1 MRPTISRQAL
11 IFLFGFALF
20 TAAAAAGEPAAVP
33 TAAPAAAEPAVATA
47 APAAVEPAGVTTE
60 APAPAEPGFVPTA
73 APVTAG
79 AALDPL
85 LDDDA
90 SDDYAA
96 ELGALVPDPIEPLN
110 RSFFRF
116 NDALDQWV
124 LDPVTR
130 GYQFV
135 VPSPVRLC
143 IRRFFRNLKAPVYV
157 VNDLLQLR
165 FRDAAETAAGF
176 ALNSTAGFV
185 GLFDPGENV
194 GWHQHAADFGQT
206 LGVFGVPSG
215 PYLVIPIFGPTTVRD
230 GTGDLVDR
238 AFDPLTYIFGMG
250 DLIFIGGSSGFVTRE
265 ENAQAI
271 EALRASSVDYY
282 SAMRS
287 AYTQNREGRIAEL
300 RARLGFGRKSQQTA
314 HETPQEP
321 PQETAAAP

>member
-1 MRPTISRQAL
+1 MRPTISRQLL
-11 IFLFGFALF
+11 IFLLGLALF
-20 TAAAAAGEPAAVP
+20 TAVAAADEPAALP
-33 TAAPAAAEPAVATA
+33 TAAPAAAEPAVVPTA
-47 APAAVEPAGVTTE
+47 APAL
-60 APAPAEPGFVPTA
+60 AEPTVAPTA
-73 APVTAG
+73 VPVTAG

-90 SDDYAA
+90 SGEYAT

-110 RSFFRF
+110 RRFFRF

-124 LDPVTR
+124 LDPVTK

-135 VPSPVRLC
+135 VPSPLRLC

-194 GWHQHAADFGQT
+194 GWSTHPADFGQT

-215 PYLVIPIFGPTTVRD
+215 PYLVIPVFGPTTVRD
-230 GTGDLVDR
+230 GSGDLVDR

-271 EALRASSVDYY
+271 EALRSSSVDYY

-300 RARLGFGRKSQQTA
+300 RARFPFGHKARETA
-314 HETPQEP
+314 HEPAPET
-321 PQETAAAP
+321 TAAQ

>member
-11 IFLFGFALF
+11 IFLFGLALF
-20 TAAAAAGEPAAVP
+20 AASAWADEPAAAPSAAASEAPSAAPSMVP
-33 TAAPAAAEPAVATA
+33 SAAPAV
-47 APAAVEPAGVTTE
+47 
-60 APAPAEPGFVPTA
+60 
-73 APVTAG
+73 AG

-85 LDDDA
+85 LDDDGPN
-90 SDDYAA
+90 DYAT

-110 RSFFRF
+110 RHFFRF
-116 NDALDQWV
+116 NDAIDRYV
-124 LDPVTR
+124 LDPVTNA
-130 GYQFV
+130 YQFV
-135 VPSPVRLC
+135 VPSPLRLC

-194 GWHQHAADFGQT
+194 GWSTHPADFGQT

-215 PYLVIPIFGPTTVRD
+215 PYLVIPLFGPTTVRD
-230 GTGDLVDR
+230 GSGDVVDR
-238 AFDPLTYIFGMG
+238 AFDPLTYIFGVG

-265 ENAQAI
+265 ENAKAI
-271 EALRASSVDYY
+271 EALRSSSVDYY

-287 AYTQNREGRIAEL
+287 AYTQNRESRIAEL
-300 RARLGFGRKSQQTA
+300 RAHFPFGQKARQTA
-314 HETPQEP
+314 QEP
-321 PQETAAAP
+321 AQKAAQEPAPETETEPETAAAQ

>member
-1 MRPTISRQAL
+1 MRPTISRQLL
-11 IFLFGFALF
+11 IFLLGLALF
-20 TAAAAAGEPAAVP
+20 TAVAAADEPAALP
-33 TAAPAAAEPAVATA
+33 TAAPAAAEPAVVPTA
-47 APAAVEPAGVTTE
+47 APAL
-60 APAPAEPGFVPTA
+60 AEPTVAPTA
-73 APVTAG
+73 VPVTAG

-85 LDDDA
+85 LDDDG
-90 SDDYAA
+90 SEEYAT

-110 RSFFRF
+110 RRFFRF

-124 LDPVTR
+124 LDPVTK

-135 VPSPVRLC
+135 VPSPLRLC

-194 GWHQHAADFGQT
+194 GWSTHPADFGQT

-215 PYLVIPIFGPTTVRD
+215 PYLVIPVFGPTTVRD
-230 GTGDLVDR
+230 GSGDLVDR

-265 ENAQAI
+265 ENAKAI
-271 EALRASSVDYY
+271 EALRSSSVDYY

-300 RARLGFGRKSQQTA
+300 RARFPFGHKARETA
-314 HETPQEP
+314 HEPAPET
-321 PQETAAAP
+321 TAAQ